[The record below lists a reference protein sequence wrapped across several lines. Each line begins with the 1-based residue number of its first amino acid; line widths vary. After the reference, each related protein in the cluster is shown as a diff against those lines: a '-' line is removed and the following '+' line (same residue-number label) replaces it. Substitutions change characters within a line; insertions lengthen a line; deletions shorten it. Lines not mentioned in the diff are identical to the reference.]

1 MDRDIRAAVHEEL
14 VADPLI
20 DADDIVVEVFNGEV
34 SLNGTV
40 PSQDQDAEAVAAAGR
55 VAGVTVVHNLLAIAL
70 PSRDYGDDAA
80 LAQLVNAAL
89 AANRAVP
96 DGVRATAHQGD
107 IFLTGTVSFG
117 AQRAA
122 ADDAVAGVA
131 GVLSVTNQ
139 IKVCWLSPRW
149 PGSAGPWPPPR
160 QVATA
165 LGYDIDAALLEEPDG
180 RPQDSLAAH
189 IRHAT

>member
-14 VADPLI
+14 VADPLV

-40 PSQDQDAEAVAAAGR
+40 PTQDQDAKAVAVAGR

-107 IFLTGTVSFG
+107 IFLTGTVSYG

-122 ADDAVAGVA
+122 AEDAVAGVA
-131 GVLSVTNQ
+131 GVLSVTNE
-139 IKVCWLSPRW
+139 IKVQAQND
-149 PGSAGPWPPPR
+149 PG
-160 QVATA
+160 
-165 LGYDIDAALLEEPDG
+165 G
-180 RPQDSLAAH
+180 R
-189 IRHAT
+189 

>member
-14 VADPLI
+14 VADPLV

-40 PSQDQDAEAVAAAGR
+40 PSQDQDAKAVAAAGR

-96 DGVRATAHQGD
+96 DGVRATARHGD

-122 ADDAVAGVA
+122 AEDAVAGVA
-131 GVLSVTNQ
+131 GVLSVTNE
-139 IKVCWLSPRW
+139 IKVQAQNDPR
-149 PGSAGPWPPPR
+149 GADRSG
-160 QVATA
+160 
-165 LGYDIDAALLEEPDG
+165 
-180 RPQDSLAAH
+180 
-189 IRHAT
+189 